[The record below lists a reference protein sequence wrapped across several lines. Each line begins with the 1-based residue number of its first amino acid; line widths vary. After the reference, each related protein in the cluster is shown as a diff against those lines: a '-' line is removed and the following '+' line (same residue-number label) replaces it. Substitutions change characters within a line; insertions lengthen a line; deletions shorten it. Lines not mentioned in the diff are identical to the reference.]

1 VSQDLVTATV
11 STLATTDLTAEPRK
25 LSVFWD
31 QMIHHAKTAEKQ
43 TELSEIACVLVL
55 QGLKALIVRLFVL
68 DQHVQLLALLLQLAL
83 IVVLDPLLDLEL
95 TADVI
100 VEKLDITGITVRL

>member
-1 VSQDLVTATV
+1 MQESLLVSQDLVTATV

-55 QGLKALIVRLFVL
+55 QGLQASTATRNVL
-68 DQHVQLLALLLQLAL
+68 LESVIRHV
-83 IVVLDPLLDLEL
+83 P
-95 TADVI
+95 
-100 VEKLDITGITVRL
+100 

>member
-1 VSQDLVTATV
+1 MQESLLVSQDLVTATV

-43 TELSEIACVLVL
+43 TELSEIAYVLVFQAFPETNAKL
-55 QGLKALIVRLFVL
+55 NAQLENVIR
-68 DQHVQLLALLLQLAL
+68 HV
-83 IVVLDPLLDLEL
+83 P
-95 TADVI
+95 
-100 VEKLDITGITVRL
+100 